1 LRSKY
6 KKMQDGLYAKFTTS
20 KGEII
25 VSLTHDKTP
34 GTVGNFVALA
44 EGTQEN
50 KEKPSGVPY
59 YDGLNFHRVIP
70 DFMIQG
76 GCPQGSGM
84 GGPGYQFADE
94 FHPELRHNKA
104 GVLSMANAGPGT
116 NGSQFFITH
125 VPTPWLDDKHT
136 VFGYVQEGQE
146 VVDGIAQ
153 GDTLEK
159 VEILRIGS
167 AAEAFDAVASYNNLE
182 ADLRKRMEEEKAKQA
197 KALEGITEGFTQTE
211 SGLFYLIDADGEG
224 DKPEKGN
231 SVKVHYKGELL
242 DGTVFDSSFK
252 RNEPIEFS
260 LGVGQVI
267 PGWDEGIALLNKGA
281 KATFIIP
288 SDLAY
293 GAAGAGGVIPPNATL
308 KFVVE
313 LVDFK

>member
-1 LRSKY
+1 
-6 KKMQDGLYAKFTTS
+6 MQDGLYAKFTTS

-50 KEKPSGVPY
+50 KEKPAGIPY

-125 VPTPWLDDKHT
+125 VATPWLDDKHT
-136 VFGYVQEGQE
+136 VFGFVQEGQD
-146 VVDGIAQ
+146 VVDGIVQ
-153 GDTLEK
+153 GDTIER

-182 ADLRKRMEEEKAKQA
+182 ADLRKRMKEEKAKQA
-197 KALEGITEGFTQTE
+197 KALEEITEGFTQTE
-211 SGLFYLIDADGEG
+211 SGLFYLIDADGVG

-281 KATFIIP
+281 KASFIIP

-293 GAAGAGGVIPPNATL
+293 GTAGAGGVIPPNATL